1 MRLDCQWARPPSISL
16 RASLIHCRP
25 DSRHLHCGPPTFL
38 LAEDWAHNSERCLA
52 LLLRSANG
60 QFTVLRE
67 GPIAADQQMTGAL
80 PAGDKRGR
88 KTVLY

>member
-1 MRLDCQWARPPSISL
+1 MDAK
-16 RASLIHCRP
+16 
-25 DSRHLHCGPPTFL
+25 
-38 LAEDWAHNSERCLA
+38 AHWERVYTTKEPEAVTGGDFFTRRERCLA

-67 GPIAADQQMTGAL
+67 GPIATDQQMTGAL